1 MLIDIFNTTKKENLT
16 DIQSSLSALFGSPV
30 FQAVNVTERNQLK
43 FLILYLDFKNIF
55 FLFSSH

>member
-30 FQAVNVTERNQLK
+30 FQAVNVTERN
-43 FLILYLDFKNIF
+43 
-55 FLFSSH
+55 